1 MKVSLPFF
9 SVRPL
14 VGFGRQVVMAILP
27 AFLFLT
33 LLFLQG
39 CEQTHPPLKVGTNI
53 WPGYESLYIARDK
66 QFINPEQVSLTES
79 VNATQVLRAF
89 KAGQLDVAALT
100 MDEALTLQASVRDLR
115 VIAVMDFS
123 HGADVLIAKPGI
135 KTLQELSGRT
145 LIVEKS
151 AVGAIIMQSALDKA
165 GLEKYEISVRNAPV
179 NEHLKL
185 WQDEAVA
192 GVVTFEPFKSLLTL
206 EGGHVLFDS
215 SEIPG
220 RVMDVLVV
228 HEETAR
234 NRPDQLRHLLAGH
247 FRALTF
253 MAENRAESASI
264 MSERL
269 KIPPYQVLSSFESIR
284 IPDLEENRN
293 LLGESGG
300 FKQQIFQL
308 KQMMLNTGLLSQKIS
323 IGDDFLTDSFLP
335 RADE

>member
-1 MKVSLPFF
+1 MKVSLSFL
-9 SVRPL
+9 SIRPL
-14 VGFGRQVVMAILP
+14 SGPGRQVVMAIL
-27 AFLFLT
+27 AVFLFLP

-39 CEQTHPPLKVGTNI
+39 CEQSHPPLKVGTNI

-89 KAGQLDVAALT
+89 RAGQLDVAALT
-100 MDEALTLQASVRDLR
+100 MDEALTLQASVRDLQ

-145 LIVEKS
+145 LIIEKS
-151 AVGAIIMQSALDKA
+151 AVGAIILQSALDKA
-165 GLEKYEISVRNAPV
+165 GLERYEISVRNAPV

-185 WQDEAVA
+185 WQDETVA
-192 GVVTFEPFKSLLTL
+192 GVVTFEPFKSLLAM

-228 HEETAR
+228 HKETAQ

-247 FRALTF
+247 FRALRF
-253 MAENRAESASI
+253 MSENRAEAASI

-269 KIPPYQVLSSFESIR
+269 KISPYQVWRSFESIR
-284 IPDLEENRN
+284 IPGLDENRK
-293 LLGESGG
+293 LLGGSEG
-300 FKQQIFQL
+300 FIQQIFQL
-308 KQMMLNTGLLSQKIS
+308 KQMMLDTGLLRQKVSIS
-323 IGDDFLTDSFLP
+323 DDFLTDAFLP